1 MPGSEPPGQP
11 MPGPATAPPTCYRHR
26 DRETYLSCSRCGR
39 PICPDCMTPAAVGQQ
54 CPECVAEGRRSTP
67 ATRTVLGGRIS
78 GRTGLVTRVLIA
90 INAAVF
96 LAQQAVPGLTE
107 RGAMVPGGH
116 VLGRFADGAS
126 AQFQVPGVATGEY
139 YRLITSAFLHQGVLH
154 IAFNMFA
161 LFLIGTQLEAMLG
174 TARYLTLYVLSALGG
189 NVLGYLLAPANQ
201 GSVGASGAV
210 FGLFAALFIVG
221 RRVSADVSQIAVLI
235 GVNLV
240 ITFVVSSIDW
250 RGHVG
255 GLLTGAVLAAA
266 YAYAPRR
273 SRGPVA
279 VGASAAVAV
288 ALLVLIVLRTAALQG

>member
-1 MPGSEPPGQP
+1 
-11 MPGPATAPPTCYRHR
+11 
-26 DRETYLSCSRCGR
+26 
-39 PICPDCMTPAAVGQQ
+39 MTPASVGQQ

-67 ATRTVLGGRIS
+67 SARTVLGGRVS
-78 GRTGLVTRVLIA
+78 DRAGLVTRILIA
-90 INAAVF
+90 INIAAF
-96 LAQQAVPGLTE
+96 LAQRLVPGLTD
-107 RGAMVPGGH
+107 RGAMVPGGN
-116 VLGRFADGAS
+116 VVGRFADGVAG
-126 AQFQVPGVATGEY
+126 QFRVPGVATGEY

-161 LFLIGTQLEAMLG
+161 LYLIGTQLEGLLG
-174 TARYLTLYVLSALGG
+174 TGRYLTLYFLSALGG

-221 RRVSADVSQIAVLI
+221 RRLSADVSQIAVLI

-240 ITFVVSSIDW
+240 ITFVASGIDW

-255 GLLTGAVLAAA
+255 GLVTGAVLATA

-273 SRGPVA
+273 QRHAVA
-279 VGASAAVAV
+279 VGASLAVAV
-288 ALLVLIVLRTAALQG
+288 LLGVLVLVRTSALTS